1 MDWEQSGMVQNE
13 IFWIQRLDFEYTQLL
28 PSPVLKNL
36 KLWTLGTP
44 LLYIQGWAKLD
55 DFENGWFPKKFQYQ
69 TLGYYLCIL

>member
-44 LLYIQGWAKLD
+44 LVDMYICWGKAKRSISAQRSINRTVGQSRHIKD
-55 DFENGWFPKKFQYQ
+55 
-69 TLGYYLCIL
+69 